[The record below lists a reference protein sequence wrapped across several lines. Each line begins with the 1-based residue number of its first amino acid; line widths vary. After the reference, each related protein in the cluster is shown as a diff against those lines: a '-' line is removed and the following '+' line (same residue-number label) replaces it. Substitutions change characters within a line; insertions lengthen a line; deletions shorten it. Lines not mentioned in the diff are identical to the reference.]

1 MSNSYI
7 KNNSE
12 IGKKTAL
19 KLLNKYAD
27 SFNNIKEEN
36 KLLKSQIEDL
46 RSNLKINK
54 SIIESFFSK
63 LAPKDKE
70 KSILSIIKTENE
82 NLFKQNEELRKK
94 NDELNSKINVSEQ
107 THADILSQTKE
118 ENESLKTKNFVL
130 EQTLLKKDN
139 IINHQKCRLNLVKNN
154 YNCTPS
160 EIYVTNPN
168 KLINQ
173 MNDQLCTY
181 KELSE
186 KKAVILQETRT
197 ILEKYEKQLVDLQN
211 ENQLLRQEYKSHIF
225 NTNKERETLMTTIQK
240 ERTQLRSYTEDNA
253 FDRRS
258 KYNESKEKK
267 ENSSTKESIKDNN
280 SKKSKRKNNNK
291 KKLSNENSPKKEKNE
306 NNERNYSICNTH
318 GTYLSTDPNRLK
330 TSTSGKHKNFI
341 YGKGPMQVYRD
352 NYFLSEIESKQYEH
366 EDFIE
371 IIKSVGLSLEK
382 YEELTQMKT
391 YSKFTEIIEMLL
403 NLIKEKEQIINI
415 LQNENDNLTAAN
427 YKTNKDNMF
436 LFNQNLNLKD
446 QINKLTLG
454 NSNKKQKS
462 LCNFPI
468 DKKEKS
474 YDLDPKIKQAI
485 KNYRE
490 YLNVNQKESK
500 TPTDN
505 LLDINR
511 VIIETSVEMESTLKE
526 KTLKKRNENL
536 NKDVLQSNKSNG
548 IAKNEDNNK
557 KHKNKNNDNFL
568 VKPILEK
575 NDELKMLKV
584 NENLTGGEKLELK
597 IDGNKNNGDEC
608 DNNTNNKKIN
618 YINKNNTLNKYA
630 GTLVSITSS
639 EFRDGCP
646 GVDSFLSTMKFDET
660 KKMNGNKQ
668 SFLNQQQINS
678 NINANE
684 KIIYSNNNNMKN
696 KPVSGE

>member
-12 IGKKTAL
+12 VGKKTAL

-36 KLLKSQIEDL
+36 RLLKSQVEDL

-63 LAPKDKE
+63 LCPKE
-70 KSILSIIKTENE
+70 KEQSILSIIKSENE
-82 NLFKQNEELRKK
+82 NLFKQNEDLRKK

-107 THADILSQTKE
+107 TYSDILLQTKE

-130 EQTLLKKDN
+130 EQTLVKKDN
-139 IINHQKCRLNLVKNN
+139 IINHQKCKLNLAKNN
-154 YNCTPS
+154 YNYTPR
-160 EIYVTNPN
+160 EIYVTNPS
-168 KLINQ
+168 KIINQ
-173 MNDQLCTY
+173 MNDELCIY

-186 KKAVILQETRT
+186 KKAEVLLETRA

-240 ERTQLRSYTEDNA
+240 ERVQLRSYTEDNA
-253 FDRRS
+253 DRRNKHS
-258 KYNESKEKK
+258 EGKEKK
-267 ENSSTKESIKDNN
+267 DTSSTKESIKDNN
-280 SKKSKRKNNNK
+280 SKKSKKKSSRKK
-291 KKLSNENSPKKEKNE
+291 MCIGSTPKKENEKNE
-306 NNERNYSICNTH
+306 KSEKNYSICNIH
-318 GTYLSTDPNRLK
+318 GTYLCTDPNRLK
-330 TSTSGKHKNFI
+330 TNVSGKHNNFI
-341 YGKGPMQVYRD
+341 YGKSPMQVYRD
-352 NYFLSEIESKQYEH
+352 NYFLNEIESKQYEH

-382 YEELTQMKT
+382 YEELTRMKT
-391 YSKFTEIIEMLL
+391 NSKFTEIIEMLL

-415 LQNENDNLTAAN
+415 LQNENNNLNAAN

-436 LFNQNLNLKD
+436 LFNQNLNLKE

-454 NSNKKQKS
+454 PNSKKQKS

-468 DKKEKS
+468 DKKDKA
-474 YDLDPKIKQAI
+474 YDLDPKIKEAI

-490 YLNVNQKESK
+490 YLNINQKENK

-505 LLDINR
+505 LLDIDR
-511 VIIETSVEMESTLKE
+511 VIIETSVEMESSTLKE

-536 NKDVLQSNKSNG
+536 NKDVQKSIKSNG
-548 IAKNEDNNK
+548 IANNEDNNK
-557 KHKNKNNDNFL
+557 KHKSKNNNDFL

-584 NENLTGGEKLELK
+584 NEKLTGGEMMELK
-597 IDGNKNNGDEC
+597 IDGNMNNGDES
-608 DNNTNNKKIN
+608 TNNKKIN
-618 YINKNNTLNKYA
+618 FVNKNGTINKYA
-630 GTLVSITSS
+630 GTLISVTSS

-646 GVDSFLSTMKFDET
+646 GVDSFLSTIKFDET
-660 KKMNGNKQ
+660 RKMNGNKQ
-668 SFLNQQQINS
+668 SFLNPQQVNS
-678 NINANE
+678 NNNANE
-684 KIIYSNNNNMKN
+684 KIVDTENIKSK
-696 KPVSGE
+696 KVGEE